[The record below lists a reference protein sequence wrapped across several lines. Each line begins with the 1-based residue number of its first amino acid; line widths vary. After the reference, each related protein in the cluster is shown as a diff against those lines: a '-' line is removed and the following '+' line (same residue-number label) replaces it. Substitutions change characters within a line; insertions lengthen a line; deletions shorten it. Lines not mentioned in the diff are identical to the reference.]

1 MMADESGAWDE
12 VRQNRNEHDQVNMVV
27 YFEKKGRK
35 MQSLENCWVW
45 IQLVW

>member
-27 YFEKKGRK
+27 YFEKKEEKCRA
-35 MQSLENCWVW
+35 
-45 IQLVW
+45 